1 MSGDDEKKRFSCDD
15 IVHYKPDVSIYVQFK
30 RMTKGS
36 SEIRPDLNSVW
47 QNYYRDNI
55 KALEGDFGR
64 IQKLIL
70 PNEDG
75 STSDAEPDP
84 EVIKAAEEIIEQWRR
99 QPVDAPLPAPA
110 IERPPGHHLIV
121 LLQKVL
127 PKSVYE
133 RVYGQMIADARL
145 EYCEALA
152 DGDFEE
158 AKKIKRHLNY
168 SLVVSVAAF
177 VVGLPYHLLVK
188 SVSLFDKG
196 E

>member
-1 MSGDDEKKRFSCDD
+1 MSGGDDKKRFSRDD
-15 IVHYKPDVSIYVQFK
+15 VVHYKRDVSIYVQFK
-30 RMTKGS
+30 HTKKGS
-36 SEIRPDLNSVW
+36 SEIRRDLNAGW

-55 KALEGDFGR
+55 KALEGDFCK

-70 PNEDG
+70 LDDDVSPSGNEADSG
-75 STSDAEPDP
+75 MT
-84 EVIKAAEEIIEQWRR
+84 KAAEDIMEHWRR
-99 QPVDAPLPAPA
+99 QPIDAPLPAPA
-110 IERPPGHHLIV
+110 IERPPGHHLMV
-121 LLQKVL
+121 LLRKVL
-127 PKSVYE
+127 PKSVFE
-133 RVYGQMIADARL
+133 RTYGQMIADARL

-168 SLVVSVAAF
+168 SMVVSVASF
-177 VVGLPYHLLVK
+177 VIGLPYHLVVK